1 MRPSVS
7 TLRGFFYGW
16 AELGVYI
23 HVNQKDKIMTT
34 KQLVKE
40 QMQED
45 LLCLLESMGLEEAL
59 DPRDWENLKNEVCDI
74 VVTGIN
80 NIED

>member
-1 MRPSVS
+1 MS
-7 TLRGFFYGW
+7 
-16 AELGVYI
+16 
-23 HVNQKDKIMTT
+23 T
-34 KQLVKE
+34 KQIVKE

-59 DPRDWENLKNEVCDI
+59 NPRDWENLKNEVCDI

-80 NIED
+80 NIEN